1 MREMLQSR
9 YMRLRNMGQITVGD
23 RVGRSR
29 TPGILPAL
37 LAKKLTSGRFLG
49 NGSDSR
55 ETMREQG
62 ERLSLPPET

>member
-1 MREMLQSR
+1 
-9 YMRLRNMGQITVGD
+9 MGQITVGD